1 MTENEQIADSSE
13 WTDDVY
19 KKKPSRFNSIVF
31 FLTCF
36 IPIFASLIFGA
47 VSTGT
52 LAILMFLTGVLLFFW
67 FIDVWKSKQVRV
79 STEFLQLPIIGLI
92 LIGLVQMVPFWGYNF
107 SSELLSIPAS
117 GALSLDPNSTKLAV
131 VKLCIFLVIFA
142 ITLSNLNSS
151 KRLRIMVFTVIIF
164 AAVMAFI
171 GILQNLASPSFIYGL
186 REVDYARPFAS
197 YVNRHHFAA
206 FMEMTIGLT
215 LALLV
220 GQGVA
225 KDKRLLLVIA
235 ILLMGIAIIFTSSRG
250 GFLSLIGVIGFI
262 VLINIFVKDKTVKEN
277 DSPKG
282 KVKSYLALIGGSVA
296 LVAVLLV
303 AVIWL
308 GGDDSVTRGVGFQ
321 SGGEDFSTG
330 RIHFWSTSLEI
341 IRDNP
346 ILGTGLESFGVAF
359 TKYDTWN
366 GHFRVEQAHNDYIQ
380 TLTDSGIIGFICI
393 AIFIFLLFRKSLRL
407 IKSTSNIF
415 RRHVAIGALAGC
427 FGILLHSFVDFPL
440 RTNANTLFFLI
451 LVGLATVP
459 IKYPKLYRKPRLV
472 SSE

>member
-1 MTENEQIADSSE
+1 MTENAEITDSHG
-13 WTDDVY
+13 WTEDAY
-19 KKKPSRFNSIVF
+19 KKKPSRLNSIVF

-52 LAILMFLTGVLLFFW
+52 LAILTFLTGVLLFFW
-67 FIDVWKSKQVRV
+67 FIDSWKNKRV
-79 STEFLQLPIIGLI
+79 TLSTDSLQLPIIGLI
-92 LIGLVQMVPFWGYNF
+92 LIGLIQLIPIWSYNF
-107 SSELLSIPAS
+107 SSELLSIPAT

-142 ITLSNLNSS
+142 ITLSNLNSG
-151 KRLRIMVFTVIIF
+151 KRLKIVVFTVIIF

-186 REVDYARPFAS
+186 REVDYANPFAS

-220 GQGVA
+220 GRGIA

-262 VLINIFVKDKTVKEN
+262 VLINTLVKGKTVKEG
-277 DSPKG
+277 DSKTG
-282 KVKSYLALIGGSVA
+282 ITKNSLSLIGGSLG
-296 LVAVLLV
+296 LVAVLIV

-308 GGDDSVTRGVGFQ
+308 GGDDSVTRGVGLQ
-321 SGGEDFSTG
+321 SGGDDFSNG
-330 RIHFWSTSLEI
+330 RIHFWSTSLQI

-346 ILGTGLESFGVAF
+346 VFGTGLESFGVAF

-366 GHFRVEQAHNDYIQ
+366 GTARVEQAHNDYLQ

-393 AIFIFLLFRKSLRL
+393 AFFVFLLFRKSFRL
-407 IKSTSNIF
+407 IKSTPNIF

-427 FGILLHSFVDFPL
+427 FGILIHSFVDFPL
-440 RTNANTLFFLI
+440 RTNANMLFFLI
-451 LVGLATVP
+451 LVALATVP
-459 IKYPKLYRKPRLV
+459 IKYPKLYRKPTLV
-472 SSE
+472 RSE